1 MPAVVALTFILLWK
15 HIKLFANNNSQ
26 FGKTGNE
33 SRYNCVIIKA
43 LLVIAGIFI
52 NVLPGE

>member
-33 SRYNCVIIKA
+33 SRYNYVIIKA
-43 LLVIAGIFI
+43 WLVIAGIFI